1 MVDDRLPSKSNRKDI
16 ADFLNK
22 VSSMPSIR
30 PDTNRGRLIFAMDA
44 TASREPS
51 WRQACHIQG
60 QMFDVT
66 QTLGVLD
73 IQLCYYQGFNVF
85 EVCHWCGDSDS
96 LRQQMTAVRC
106 LSGHTQIRKI
116 LQHTLH
122 ETKRNK
128 VDAVVFVGD
137 CMEEDEVLLY
147 RLAGQIGLLNVPI
160 FVFHEGDEPR
170 AAKTFRKIAR
180 LTGGA
185 YCYFNI
191 GSADLLRTLLQ
202 AVAVYAVGGR
212 MALEDYSKKKSD
224 AVKQLA
230 NQLKRG

>member
-1 MVDDRLPSKSNRKDI
+1 MVDDRLPSKSNRKEVTE
-16 ADFLNK
+16 FLKK
-22 VSSMPSIR
+22 VSTAPRIQ
-30 PDTNRGRLIFAMDA
+30 PATNRGRLIFAMDA

-66 QTLGVLD
+66 HVLGGLD
-73 IQLCYYQGFNVF
+73 IQLCYYQGFNTF
-85 EVCHWCGDSDS
+85 EVSHWCSDAES

-106 LSGHTQIRKI
+106 LTGHTQIQKI

-122 ETKRNK
+122 ETKRKKIN
-128 VDAVVFVGD
+128 AVVFVGD
-137 CMEEDEVLLY
+137 CMEEDETLLFH
-147 RLAGQIGLLNVPI
+147 LAGKIGLLNVPI
-160 FVFHEGDEPR
+160 FVFHEGDEPGASR
-170 AAKTFRKIAR
+170 AFRKIAK

-202 AVAVYAVGGR
+202 AVAIYAVGGR
-212 MALEDYSKKKSD
+212 AALEDYSKSKGDKLM
-224 AVKQLA
+224 QLT
-230 NQLKRG
+230 NQLK